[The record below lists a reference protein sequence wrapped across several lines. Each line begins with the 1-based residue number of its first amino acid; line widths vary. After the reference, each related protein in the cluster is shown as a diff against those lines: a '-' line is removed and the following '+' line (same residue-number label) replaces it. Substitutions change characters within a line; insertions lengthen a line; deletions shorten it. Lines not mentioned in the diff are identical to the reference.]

1 MHFHAARPPKKT
13 RAYGARGAPPPFENP
28 PLKST
33 VISLGNPLFLEN
45 SEENTYEL
53 ILFY

>member
-1 MHFHAARPPKKT
+1 MPLDPQRKLAPTALVVP
-13 RAYGARGAPPPFENP
+13 PPPFENP

-45 SEENTYEL
+45 SEENTYEF
-53 ILFY
+53 IPFY

>member
-1 MHFHAARPPKKT
+1 MPLDPQRKLAPTALVVPP
-13 RAYGARGAPPPFENP
+13 PPPFENS

-45 SEENTYEL
+45 SEENTYEF
-53 ILFY
+53 IPFY